1 MVARG
6 YPKCK
11 ALLSAAF
18 PFQHGGT
25 HTWAFGTSWVDSSRL
40 VSSQAA
46 AVAPNTQPK
55 STYSATPANY
65 AVGGAAADYSPPM
78 PSSVG
83 GREVSVQSV
92 ESTSSSPPPLQTQQ
106 ERPGLGTGWGEARS
120 SHVHEVAFE
129 RDSSTPFAL
138 GTLHY
143 NDRRGVEAL
152 ASYHQAVTG
161 GFFHDVPEAGGAIT
175 VSVVGENGSPL
186 DALKV
191 GDRTYVIG
199 HDGERYSIVLTNHT
213 NHSFESVATVDGL
226 DVVNGRPAALDNRG
240 YILSPWAR
248 LEIDGFRRS
257 QDAVAAF
264 RFSRV
269 ADSYAAQ
276 TSGDRNVGVIG
287 VAFFSQRGD
296 SFQPWTFD
304 ELRTRDTANPFPVD
318 LRFAQ
323 PPR

>member
-1 MVARG
+1 MST
-6 YPKCK
+6 
-11 ALLSAAF
+11 SAGGG
-18 PFQHGGT
+18 GGT
-25 HTWAFGTSWVDSSRL
+25 V
-40 VSSQAA
+40 V
-46 AVAPNTQPK
+46 
-55 STYSATPANY
+55 
-65 AVGGAAADYSPPM
+65 
-78 PSSVG
+78 
-83 GREVSVQSV
+83 SV
-92 ESTSSSPPPLQTQQ
+92 ESTPPEVQN
-106 ERPGLGTGWGEARS
+106 ERPGLGTGWGEARA

-129 RDSSTPFAL
+129 RDSATPFAL

-191 GDRTYVIG
+191 GDRTYVVG

-213 NHSFESVATVDGL
+213 NHRFESVATVDGL
-226 DVVNGRPAALDNRG
+226 DVVNGHPAGLDNRG

-257 QDAVAAF
+257 TDAVAAF

-287 VAFFSQRGD
+287 VAFFSERGD

-304 ELRTRDTANPFPVD
+304 ELRTRDTASPFPVD
-318 LRFAQ
+318 LRYAQ